1 MKIMKGYKEIIKQKF
16 ENLKKENNDLVA
28 IFKDCNSMGLKRII
42 KENEKMLNVMNAYL
56 DGKRIEYYDKI
67 SKRWMTIKLPS
78 FSEKYK
84 YRVAK

>member
-1 MKIMKGYKEIIKQKF
+1 MEMKGYKEIIKQKF

-28 IFKDCNSMGLKRII
+28 IFEDCNSMGLKRII
-42 KENEKMLNVMNAYL
+42 KENEKMLSIMNAYL

-67 SKRWMTIKLPS
+67 GKRWMTIKLPS

>member
-1 MKIMKGYKEIIKQKF
+1 MKGYKEIIKQKI

-28 IFKDCNSMGLKRII
+28 IFEDCNSMGLKRII